1 MLGNLLYICYSF
13 YLKKLFMKKLA
24 LLSVLSIAFC
34 SVFTSCKSHE
44 KCPAYSKA
52 NTTISAKKSV

>member
-1 MLGNLLYICYSF
+1 
-13 YLKKLFMKKLA
+13 MKKLA

-34 SVFTSCKSHE
+34 ATVCSCKSHE

-52 NTTISAKKSV
+52 NTVSSSKKSV